1 MKPFYPLLLAIQFLT
16 QIPVRLKQTYGEREV
31 GASLLYYPL
40 VGLLLGALLAG
51 LNSLLHGVPVLLH
64 AALLL
69 AAWVVMTGALHLDG
83 LADMADGFG
92 GGWTRERVLEIMKD
106 SHIGAF
112 GVITLCLTLAV
123 KVAAVAYLCGS
134 GDIGFLVLV
143 PLFSRLLVVLQ
154 AVVNPYARPEGGTA
168 GRLVVEASWKHLLV
182 SLLWTGALLAAFG
195 FIPWKVVAIV
205 LGTGLAVTV
214 YIAVVGRRR
223 IGGVTGDLLGA
234 TVELSETLMFVAAV
248 LVPLP

>member
-1 MKPFYPLLLAIQFLT
+1 MKGIGLASAFRTMTIFPFPGNESDSPATALYWFVPVALVLGSCVFGIAWLLA
-16 QIPVRLKQTYGEREV
+16 PV
-31 GASLLYYPL
+31 GAPFL
-40 VGLLLGALLAG
+40 
-51 LNSLLHGVPVLLH
+51 
-64 AALLL
+64 
-69 AAWVVMTGALHLDG
+69 TGALVVAVLTILTRAFHLDG

-106 SHIGAF
+106 SHVGAF

-123 KVAAVAYLCGS
+123 KVEAVAYLCGS

-154 AVVNPYARPEGGTA
+154 AVANPYARPEGGTA
-168 GRLVVEASWKHLLV
+168 GRLVAEASWRHLLA
-182 SLLWTGALLAAFG
+182 SLLWTGALLAVFG
-195 FIPWKVVAIV
+195 FMPWNVVAIV
-205 LGTGLAVTV
+205 LGTGLAVTM

>member
-1 MKPFYPLLLAIQFLT
+1 MKGIGLASAFRTMTIFPFPGNESDSPATAMYWFVPVALVLGSCVFGIAWLLAPVGTPFL
-16 QIPVRLKQTYGEREV
+16 
-31 GASLLYYPL
+31 
-40 VGLLLGALLAG
+40 
-51 LNSLLHGVPVLLH
+51 
-64 AALLL
+64 
-69 AAWVVMTGALHLDG
+69 TGALVVAVLAILTRAFHLDG

>member
-1 MKPFYPLLLAIQFLT
+1 MKGIGLASAFRTMTIFPFPGNESDSPATALYWFVPVALVLGSCVFGIAWLLA
-16 QIPVRLKQTYGEREV
+16 PV
-31 GASLLYYPL
+31 GAPFL
-40 VGLLLGALLAG
+40 
-51 LNSLLHGVPVLLH
+51 
-64 AALLL
+64 
-69 AAWVVMTGALHLDG
+69 TGALVVTVLVILTRAFHLDG

-106 SHIGAF
+106 SHVGAF
-112 GVITLCLTLAV
+112 GVITLCLTLVV
-123 KVAAVAYLCGS
+123 KVAAVAFLCESGS
-134 GDIGFLVLV
+134 IGYLVLV

-154 AVVNPYARPEGGTA
+154 AVANPYARPEGGTA
-168 GRLVVEASWKHLLV
+168 GRLVAEASWRHLLA
-182 SLLWTGALLAAFG
+182 SLLWTGALLAVFG
-195 FIPWKVVAIV
+195 FMPWNVVAIV
-205 LGTGLAVTV
+205 LGTGLAVTM